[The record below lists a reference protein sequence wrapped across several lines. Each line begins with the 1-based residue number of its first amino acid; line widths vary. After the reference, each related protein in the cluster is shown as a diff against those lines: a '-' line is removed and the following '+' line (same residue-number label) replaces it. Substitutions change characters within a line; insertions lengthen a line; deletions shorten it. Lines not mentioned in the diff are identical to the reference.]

1 MPQQSDDNGLE
12 NEKRE
17 VILHIVIIH
26 NEEPS
31 QRTFTIH
38 TCDQTPPPPPNK
50 NKIEEAKLL
59 GEVVTSRSKYFNTF
73 VFRRCQVY

>member
-1 MPQQSDDNGLE
+1 MSQQSDENALK

-26 NEEPS
+26 NEELHNSYLRSDPS
-31 QRTFTIH
+31 
-38 TCDQTPPPPPNK
+38 PSPNK
-50 NKIEEAKLL
+50 KKIVEAKLL

-73 VFRRCQVY
+73 VFRRCEVY